1 MLNTWPSM
9 RTLKIL
15 FPVTLI
21 LNFLLITSL
30 WDYLFL
36 EVKGPA
42 IVPEK
47 NEYPVLLL
55 QKKNDSVFA
64 LNLTKFPIELEGISV
79 PPAVSINER
88 VESTRLPTLV
98 SKGKLLWQNK
108 AYDFPSDYAKIA
120 PEITDIQEIPFC
132 PVCRKT
138 DKTWTIPTGSYKISE
153 MIIIP
158 AGITF
163 VIEPGSV
170 LNFSKGS
177 GIFSRSPLTANGL
190 VTKPILLDGADWNG
204 VTILNQSPLASSLSY
219 FNLKGAGGFDIFG
232 MRYSASLNFI
242 MGTINLNNV
251 FISNSLA
258 EDALNIK
265 WASGTINDLKVDNS
279 FSDAVDIDW
288 SEVKLKHI
296 NISRAKN
303 DCLDFSGGM
312 IEAHHLQLSACHDKA
327 ISNGEG
333 NNLKVKNVAIS
344 ESQTGVANK
353 DGAVIDIEKVSFTK
367 TVKPFNQYHQKRFYP
382 EPEFNLIDTPI
393 MGSDVGP
400 STFQAGKKSG
410 HSTL

>member
-1 MLNTWPSM
+1 M
-9 RTLKIL
+9 RTLKLL
-15 FPVTLI
+15 FPLTLI

-36 EVKGPA
+36 EVKAPA

-47 NEYPVLLL
+47 NEYPVLLI

-64 LNLTKFPIELEGISV
+64 LNLTKFPLELEGIAI
-79 PPAVSINER
+79 PPATSINER
-88 VESTRLPTLV
+88 VETTRLPTLV

-108 AYDFPSDYAKIA
+108 VYDFPSDYAKMA
-120 PEITDIQEIPFC
+120 PEITEIREIPFC

-138 DKTWTIPTGSYKISE
+138 DKTWTIPSGRYKISE

-170 LNFSKGS
+170 LSFSKGS
-177 GIFSRSPLTANGL
+177 GIFSRSPLTAKGL
-190 VTKPILLDGADWNG
+190 VTKPILLDGTDWNG
-204 VTILNQSPLASSLSY
+204 VTILNQSPLTSSLSY

-232 MRYSASLNFI
+232 MRYSGSLNFI
-242 MGTINLNNV
+242 LGSINLNNIV
-251 FISNSLA
+251 ITNSNA

-265 WASGTINDLKVDNS
+265 WASGTITDLKVDNS

-288 SEVKLKHI
+288 SEVKLNHI
-296 NISRAKN
+296 NIFGAKN
-303 DCLDFSGGM
+303 DCLDFSGGT
-312 IEAHHLQLSACHDKA
+312 IEAYHLQLSACHDKA

-333 NNLKVKNVAIS
+333 NKLKVKHIDIS
-344 ESQTGVANK
+344 ESKTGVANK
-353 DGAVIDIEKVSFTK
+353 DGAVIAIEKVSFTK
-367 TVKPFNQYHQKRFYP
+367 TVTPFNQYHQKKFYS

-393 MGSDVGP
+393 MGSDVGA
-400 STFQAGKKSG
+400 STFKAGKKSG